1 MSSLNLF
8 IILFKWGR
16 KHIFFT
22 KQEVENLVTL
32 PSKQNYALGEK
43 VTKLFTYSYVCW
55 VLGGK
60 WTFYL
65 LEKKLPW
72 CAIEYWRT
80 QNF

>member
-1 MSSLNLF
+1 MP
-8 IILFKWGR
+8 WG
-16 KHIFFT
+16 K
-22 KQEVENLVTL
+22 KL
-32 PSKQNYALGEK
+32 PNCLH
-43 VTKLFTYSYVCW
+43 TRMYVCW

-72 CAIEYWRT
+72 CAIEYWRM